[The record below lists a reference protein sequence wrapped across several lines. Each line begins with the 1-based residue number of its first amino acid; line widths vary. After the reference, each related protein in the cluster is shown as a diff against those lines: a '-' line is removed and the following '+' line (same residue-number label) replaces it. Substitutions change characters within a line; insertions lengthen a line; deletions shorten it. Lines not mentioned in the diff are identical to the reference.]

1 MARLKV
7 TINDELMKK
16 VTDCVKQIWPDE
28 GVRARARFVRDALRR
43 YLRYSKDGRA

>member
-1 MARLKV
+1 MARLKI

-16 VTDCVKQIWPDE
+16 VSDCVKQIWPNEDI
-28 GVRARARFVRDALRR
+28 GARGRFVRDALRR